1 MSFDNYKI
9 GFILFIVTI
18 CPKDLVAQEWSSR
31 ITLIEKH
38 LVDGNKIIKEPQKSI
53 SFEAFNNDF
62 NVGSFNTTS
71 ENLSFGMNLLLE
83 EEPIKTGFSL
93 NDLFTYSFGLKYTMD
108 VFDFSINFEN
118 FFNLNTNDLCI
129 EPVLVSN
136 DQFIDQVLNEY
147 DTSYLIAVSVNYS
160 F

>member
-1 MSFDNYKI
+1 MLLDIYKI
-9 GFILFIVTI
+9 GFILFIVSI
-18 CPKDLVAQEWSSR
+18 CPKDVFSQEWSSR

-38 LVDGNKIIKEPQKSI
+38 LVDGNKIIEEPQKSI
-53 SFEAFNNDF
+53 SFEAF

-108 VFDFSINFEN
+108 VFDFSINIEN
-118 FFNLNTNDLCI
+118 FFNLNTNDLSI

-136 DQFIDQVLNEY
+136 DQLIDQVLFEY